1 MRRSLLFIPANNP
14 GMLQSANVYP
24 ADGIIFDLEDAV
36 SVDQKDSARNL
47 LKNFLKEFTLTKEVI
62 VRINA
67 LDTPFFNADLDA
79 VVSNKL
85 DTIML
90 PKASVKKIGRAHV

>member
-36 SVDQKDSARNL
+36 S
-47 LKNFLKEFTLTKEVI
+47 
-62 VRINA
+62 
-67 LDTPFFNADLDA
+67 
-79 VVSNKL
+79 
-85 DTIML
+85 
-90 PKASVKKIGRAHV
+90 